1 MSNTGQ
7 GRKSSSER
15 NDGYRGQQMQK
26 PESPA
31 VNPAGSDRR
40 RWTAPVSEPR
50 GSVADL
56 VQIAKV
62 SGGDDSSGGKRLV
75 PD

>member
-1 MSNTGQ
+1 
-7 GRKSSSER
+7 
-15 NDGYRGQQMQK
+15 MQK

-31 VNPAGSDRR
+31 VNPAGSHRR
-40 RWTAPVSEPR
+40 KAWTAPVSEPR

-62 SGGDDSSGGKRLV
+62 SGGDDSSGGKRSV